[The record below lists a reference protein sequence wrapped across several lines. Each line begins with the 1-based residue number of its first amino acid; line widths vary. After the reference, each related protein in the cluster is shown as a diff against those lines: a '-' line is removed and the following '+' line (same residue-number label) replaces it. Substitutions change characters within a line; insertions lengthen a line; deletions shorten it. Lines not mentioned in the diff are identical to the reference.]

1 MHRYIFPI
9 QERLKSN
16 KVLKSLFEDGKSIF
30 RYPILMKYDAVE
42 SKIEASQLSV
52 AFSVP
57 KNKIRKAILR
67 NLLKRRMREAFR
79 LSKYRLA
86 DNHKQTEVQYAAV
99 FIYIAEEPLP
109 YATIDAS
116 LQFCLKKFVAQ
127 TS

>member
-16 KVLKSLFEDGKSIF
+16 KVLKYLFEDGKSVF
-30 RYPILMKYDAVE
+30 RYPILMKYEAVE
-42 SKIEASQLSV
+42 SKIATLELSV

-57 KNKIRKAILR
+57 KKKIRKAVHR

-79 LSKYRLA
+79 LSKYREA

-99 FIYIAEEPLP
+99 FIYIADEPLP
-109 YATIDAS
+109 YATIDES

-127 TS
+127 IS

>member
-16 KVLKSLFEDGKSIF
+16 KVLKSLFEDGKPVF
-30 RYPILMKYDAVE
+30 RYPILMKYESVE
-42 SKIEASQLSV
+42 SKMEALELSV

-57 KNKIRKAILR
+57 KKKIRKAVQR

-79 LSKYRLA
+79 LSKYREA
-86 DNHKQTEVQYAAV
+86 DNHTNNELQYAAV
-99 FIYIAEEPLP
+99 FIYIADEPLP
-109 YATIDAS
+109 YSTIDS
-116 LQFCLKKFVAQ
+116 SMQFCLKKFVAQ